1 MSWFILHEF
10 IAVYKLEVEI
20 MYQNELLLAFFCKL
34 ENKILPDAW
43 SISDITAANQ
53 NA

>member
-1 MSWFILHEF
+1 MFWFILHEF
-10 IAVYKLEVEI
+10 IAVHKLEVEI
-20 MYQNELLLAFFCKL
+20 VYQNKLLLAFFCKL

-43 SISDITAANQ
+43 NISDTTAANQ